1 MKKMKNLL
9 SLRYILLLLLS
20 CTISFYACKK
30 SNTDSTSIAEKSNI
44 NVARI
49 QKLTIESLVDTMF
62 SETTDKKDNSFFI
75 QYRNLSPLELE
86 KYNEI
91 ALNKTCKLM
100 KEKDGYTLSEN
111 EKQQTLLRLKNF
123 NDLSI
128 RTFKKSYTA
137 LTAVQLQTLETHTP
151 KFTAGCSSYSFPI
164 EGAEATVYNTDCSAV
179 DRVSTP
185 DHPTD
190 CDYQLKFTGF
200 DYPVSKLYIAA
211 KSYVLYFTFKYKWD
225 NFKKVL
231 SRQSGSNIYIIIGNG
246 IEWLIPAPYDWYL
259 KNYVVVEKPTYS

>member
-1 MKKMKNLL
+1 MKNLL

-62 SETTDKKDNSFFI
+62 SEITDKKDNSFFI

-91 ALNKTCKLM
+91 ALSKNSKLM
-100 KEKDGYTLSEN
+100 QEKGYIISEDRKQEILSS
-111 EKQQTLLRLKNF
+111 LKKF
-123 NDLSI
+123 NDLAL
-128 RTFKKSYTA
+128 RTFKKSSNA
-137 LTAVQLQTLETHTP
+137 LTPSEFFFLKDCIHNNV
-151 KFTAGCSSYSFPI
+151 SSLTSCTSYRFPI
-164 EGAEATVYNTDCSAV
+164 KGSEATSYNTDCSSI
-179 DRVSTP
+179 DRASTP

-200 DYPVSKLYIAA
+200 SYCPLTLYVYTKI
-211 KSYVLYFTFKYKWD
+211 YLLHYLFKYYWD
-225 NFKKVL
+225 DYHKVL
-231 SRQSGSNIYIIIGNG
+231 SRQDPTNSNIYVIVGNG
-246 IEWLIPAPYDWYL
+246 IDYL
-259 KNYVVVEKPTYS
+259 YPTDAALALKTYVAVQK